1 MELSPAGISI
11 FRKKTNTGL
20 YTRFSSYVPW
30 THKTAW
36 IKSLTLC
43 ASHICSLNKLPS
55 EINFIKKLTSWN
67 GFPIFVAK
75 NIIHQVLNTTDET
88 TNNAESHRVLT
99 IYVCMPYHSNKRLS
113 LLKSWLRK
121 IRSNCVKTRSIRFK
135 TQYDVN
141 KIEFYC
147 NTKDKT
153 AVLSNSFVV
162 YDFSCPGCGA
172 NYIGKTERT
181 LYERTVEHAWTD
193 NNSAVYKHLDDCTGV
208 QHLFDIAS
216 LHSSLF
222 TSSAPIQ
229 NSDKFDLRTTRIN
242 LVQDNTEIIDRHKNW
257 NILLFKEALKIKEL
271 NPILSS
277 GLKASKEL
285 QLF

>member
-1 MELSPAGISI
+1 
-11 FRKKTNTGL
+11 
-20 YTRFSSYVPW
+20 
-30 THKTAW
+30 
-36 IKSLTLC
+36 
-43 ASHICSLNKLPS
+43 
-55 EINFIKKLTSWN
+55 
-67 GFPIFVAK
+67 
-75 NIIHQVLNTTDET
+75 
-88 TNNAESHRVLT
+88 
-99 IYVCMPYHSNKRLS
+99 MPYYSDKGLS
-113 LLKSWLRK
+113 LLKSCLRK

-193 NNSAVYKHLDDCTGV
+193 NNSAVYKHLDDCTSV
-208 QHLFDIAS
+208 QHLFDSAS

-222 TSSAPIQ
+222 TSSAAI
-229 NSDKFDLRTTRIN
+229 
-242 LVQDNTEIIDRHKNW
+242 
-257 NILLFKEALKIKEL
+257 
-271 NPILSS
+271 
-277 GLKASKEL
+277 
-285 QLF
+285 